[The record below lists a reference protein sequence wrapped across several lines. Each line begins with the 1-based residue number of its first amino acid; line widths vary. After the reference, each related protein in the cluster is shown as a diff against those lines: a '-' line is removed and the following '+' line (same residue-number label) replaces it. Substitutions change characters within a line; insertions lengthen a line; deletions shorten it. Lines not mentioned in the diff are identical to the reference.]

1 MRRVKFAWP
10 KLFQF
15 GSWMNLL
22 LAYLAYLLFIWLLI
36 YTLEIPNM
44 IFFSQTSNIRIN
56 SDDTVFI
63 CSILRKNPQI
73 WEQWTVKCLWYQFMI
88 PKGWI
93 VFYILCLKVYYSFVS
108 YQNPKGQERVRLI
121 WVGNIWHI
129 SCLRKICLFS

>member
-1 MRRVKFAWP
+1 MRSCKIFMTQTISVWFMHEFNTGIAIFDIHLIIDIDIGNISKI
-10 KLFQF
+10 
-15 GSWMNLL
+15 SNL
-22 LAYLAYLLFIWLLI
+22 
-36 YTLEIPNM
+36 
-44 IFFSQTSNIRIN
+44 RII
-56 SDDTVFI
+56 SEDIVFI
-63 CSILRKNPQI
+63 YSILRKNPQI

>member
-1 MRRVKFAWP
+1 MRSCKIFMTQTISVWFMHEFNTGIAI
-10 KLFQF
+10 FD
-15 GSWMNLL
+15 
-22 LAYLAYLLFIWLLI
+22 IHLI
-36 YTLEIPNM
+36 IDIDISKISNM
-44 IFFSQTSNIRIN
+44 RII
-56 SDDTVFI
+56 SDDIVFI
-63 CSILRKNPQI
+63 YSILRKNPQI